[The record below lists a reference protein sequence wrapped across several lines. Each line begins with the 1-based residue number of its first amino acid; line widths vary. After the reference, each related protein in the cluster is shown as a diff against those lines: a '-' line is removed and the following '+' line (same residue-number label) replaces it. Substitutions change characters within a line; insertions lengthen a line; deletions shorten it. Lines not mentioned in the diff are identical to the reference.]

1 MDAASL
7 LHAEVQCF
15 KQWAAGV
22 PATTRSGEWECDYPQ
37 WESLREAAKSLLD
50 TLPTDSWTEEA
61 AKDFLYALARDNED
75 ELIAETLGQRPEALL
90 EVARRA
96 VDSAEPDA
104 KWQVAANS
112 ANSMRIAGGQR
123 HTWCALSETE
133 TNM

>member
-37 WESLREAAKSLLD
+37 GESLREAAKSLLD

-75 ELIAETLGQRPEALL
+75 ELIAEALGQRPESTSGGCEASRRFSGTRCQVASRR
-90 EVARRA
+90 EARRT
-96 VDSAEPDA
+96 P
-104 KWQVAANS
+104 
-112 ANSMRIAGGQR
+112 
-123 HTWCALSETE
+123 
-133 TNM
+133 